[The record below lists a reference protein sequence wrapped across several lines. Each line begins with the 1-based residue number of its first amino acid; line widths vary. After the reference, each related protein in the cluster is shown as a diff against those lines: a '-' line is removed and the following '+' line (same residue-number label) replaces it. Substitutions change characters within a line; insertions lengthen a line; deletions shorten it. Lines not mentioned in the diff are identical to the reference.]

1 MTSNNFTRYALAAT
15 ALLAFACGTP
25 QPTNDASSDAGDASS
40 MRDAAALD
48 VMPSAECAALP
59 AISAS
64 TTLTA
69 QNFTGAPQRNYGAAS
84 GCTIT
89 SNPTRLYS
97 VILQPGKQITAAITR
112 GTRLAIQLI
121 EDDCASTSCI
131 ANAEAPN
138 AMRFTNAS
146 SAPRLVYLAVVS
158 TEFSPAPDATF
169 DLEVT
174 INDAPAGLLCARPID
189 VMSGARLTGQTFE
202 DGVDFAQDVCTFSRS
217 NAAFYRVNVPAGQ
230 RLTVAARATG
240 FAPQLRVVDGCANT
254 MCLASATTRSETPRT
269 ANVTYTNSTAAARSV
284 IITVNGFYNNVFG
297 TFDLDVDT
305 AP

>member
-25 QPTNDASSDAGDASS
+25 QPTNDASTDAGDAGS
-40 MRDAAALD
+40 MRDAAVFDA
-48 VMPSAECAALP
+48 MPTGECARLP
-59 AISAS
+59 TINASA
-64 TTLTA
+64 TLMA
-69 QNFTGAPQRNYGAAS
+69 QGFTDAPVRNYGAAS
-84 GCTIT
+84 GCAIT
-89 SNPTRLYS
+89 RNPTRLYA
-97 VILQPGKQITAAITR
+97 VVLQPGQQIIAEITR
-112 GTRLAIQLI
+112 GTRLALQLV
-121 EDDCASTSCI
+121 EDDCALTSCL
-131 ANAEAPN
+131 ANAETPPTL
-138 AMRFTNAS
+138 RFTNAS
-146 SAPRLVYLAVVS
+146 ATPRLLYLGVVS
-158 TEFSPAPDATF
+158 MEFTPDPMATF
-169 DLEVT
+169 DLAVT
-174 INDAPAGLLCARPID
+174 IADAPAGLLCARPID

-202 DGVDFAQDVCTFSRS
+202 DGVDLARDTCTFSRS

-240 FAPQLRVVDGCANT
+240 FAPQLRVIDGCTDA
-254 MCLASATTRSETPRT
+254 MCLASATSRSETPRT